1 LSFLKF
7 GLVVLC
13 VEDRILAFTMP
24 INTSLEVIGS
34 VSAAASVS
42 VIVTILRSKVMR
54 EKIFNQIILVRSL
67 NMNVLCCLT

>member
-67 NMNVLCCLT
+67 NMNA